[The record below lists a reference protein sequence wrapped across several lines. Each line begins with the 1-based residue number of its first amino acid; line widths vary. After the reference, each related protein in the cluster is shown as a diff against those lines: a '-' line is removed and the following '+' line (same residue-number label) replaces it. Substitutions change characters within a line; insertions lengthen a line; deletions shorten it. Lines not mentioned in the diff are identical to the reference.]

1 MLRESLPQILT
12 ELPGPKSKEVI
23 ERRLKAIPSAI
34 SCATPCVIDRAEGAM
49 VQDLDGN
56 IFVDWVGGIGVLNI
70 GHCHPEVVEAVKRQ
84 TERYFHPQINTIHYT
99 EYIEL
104 AEKINDI
111 TPGDHKKRTAFFN
124 SGAEAVENSIKIAR
138 KHTKRTEVIA
148 FTGGFHGRTFMAMT
162 LTSTVKP
169 YKNGFAPLV
178 PGVHRAPYP
187 DTYRVNDSI
196 PKEEVPDYCI
206 KQLEKIFVDDVSPE
220 TVAAII
226 IEPVLGDGG
235 FVIAPDEYIKKL
247 RAICDKYNILLI
259 ADEIQTGYCRTGK
272 LFATDYWAD
281 FGVYPDILITAKSM
295 AGGLPISAVTG
306 RDEIMEACASG
317 ELGGT
322 YGGNPIACASAL
334 KVIEVLQRDDYAEK
348 AVKIGEVCMKRF
360 ESWYDKYEFIGEFR
374 GKGAMLALEIV
385 EDRVS
390 KKPDAERVN
399 RIMTACKQNGL
410 ILKNAGPH
418 GQVIRA
424 LMPLNI
430 TMEQLEAGL
439 QILEKALDKEL

>member
-1 MLRESLPQILT
+1 MLRESLPKVIT

-23 ERRLKAIPSAI
+23 ERRLNAIPSAI
-34 SCATPCVIDRAEGAM
+34 SCATPCVIDRGEGAM
-49 VQDLDGN
+49 IQDLDGN

-70 GHCHPEVVEAVKRQ
+70 GYSHPEVIEAVKHQ
-84 TERYFHPQINTIHYT
+84 VDRYFHPQINTIHYS

-104 AEKINDI
+104 AELVNKI
-111 TPGDHKKRTAFFN
+111 TPGDFKKRTAFFN

-138 KHTKRTEVIA
+138 KYSKRTEIIT
-148 FTGGFHGRTFMAMT
+148 FTGGFHGRTYMAMT

-187 DTYRVNDSI
+187 YTYRTDDNI

-206 KQLEKIFVDDVSPE
+206 EQLEKILVDDVAPE

-226 IEPVLGDGG
+226 IEPVQGDGG

-247 RAICDKYNILLI
+247 RAICDKYGILLI
-259 ADEIQTGYCRTGK
+259 ADEIQTGYCRTGR

-281 FGVYPDILITAKSM
+281 YGVYPDILITAKSM

-322 YGGNPIACASAL
+322 YGGNPVACASAL
-334 KVIEVLQRDDYAEK
+334 KVIEVLQRDNYAEK

-360 ESWYDKYEFIGEFR
+360 EAWYEKYEFIGEIR
-374 GKGAMLALEIV
+374 GKGAMLAFEIV
-385 EDRVS
+385 KDRGT
-390 KKPDAERVN
+390 KEPDAERVN
-399 RIMTACKQNGL
+399 RIMTACKQKGL
-410 ILKNAGPH
+410 ILKNAGPF

-430 TMEQLEAGL
+430 TAEQLEAGL
-439 QILEKALDKEL
+439 SILEEVLEQEV

>member
-1 MLRESLPQILT
+1 MLRESLPKIST

-23 ERRLKAIPSAI
+23 ERRLNAVPAAI
-34 SCATPCVIDRAEGAM
+34 SCATPCVIDRGEGAM

-56 IFVDWVGGIGVLNI
+56 IFIDWVGGIGVLNI
-70 GHCHPEVVEAVKRQ
+70 GHSHPEVIEAVKRQ
-84 TERYFHPQINTIHYT
+84 AERYFHPQINTFHYA

-104 AEKINDI
+104 AELVNKI

-138 KHTKRTEVIA
+138 KFSKRTEVIT

-162 LTSTVKP
+162 LTSMVKP
-169 YKNGFAPLV
+169 YKNGFGPLV

-187 DTYRVNDSI
+187 NTYRVDDNI
-196 PKEEVPDYCI
+196 PTEEVPAYCI
-206 KQLEKIFVDDVSPE
+206 EQLEKILVDDVAPE

-226 IEPVLGDGG
+226 LEPVQGDGG
-235 FVIAPDEYIKKL
+235 FVIAPDEFIKKL
-247 RAICDKYNILLI
+247 RALCDKYGILLI
-259 ADEIQTGYCRTGK
+259 ADEIQTGYCRTGR

-281 FGVYPDILITAKSM
+281 YGVYPDILITAKSM

-306 RDEIMEACASG
+306 RDEIMQACASG

-322 YGGNPIACASAL
+322 YGGNPVACASAL
-334 KVIEVLQRDDYAEK
+334 KVIEVLQRDNYADK
-348 AVKIGEVCMKRF
+348 ALKIGEICMKRF
-360 ESWYDKYEFIGEFR
+360 ESWYEKYDFIGEIR

-385 EDRVS
+385 KDRVS
-390 KKPDAERVN
+390 KTPDAERVN
-399 RIMTACKQNGL
+399 RIMTSCKYQGL
-410 ILKNAGPH
+410 ILKNAGPF

-430 TMEQLEAGL
+430 TMEQLHAGL
-439 QILEKALDKEL
+439 DILEKALDEEL